1 MKEKTPERRPGNP
14 VPGPDVSSRVERVF
28 VPLTRILI
36 PRRTPREARAAK
48 FDGEPRVRTFWKR
61 TSANVAVWTVAGF
74 FFASQLYFLYPIASG
89 REMSFTRALLI
100 NLPFYYLWAVL
111 TPAILWLARRFPI
124 ERAGWKRPLL
134 IHLGASASLSAVQLF
149 LAGTVLHAL
158 ADATA
163 NRSSSL
169 WLVLAQFF
177 RLNFHANVLTYW
189 ALVGLA
195 WGADTYAKYRDR
207 ELAASQLE
215 TQLAQAELGALKMQ
229 LQPHFLFNTL
239 NAIAALLKA
248 NPDAAEGM
256 ILQLSDFL
264 RLTLKNTGRP
274 DVSLREELEFL
285 ERYLAIEKTRFQ
297 DRLLTR
303 FRIRSEVLDARV
315 PNLILQPL
323 VENAIRHGI
332 ARDHRAGRLE
342 VSASHEGGR
351 LLLRVSDDGP
361 GAPPGHVTEGI
372 GLSNTRE
379 RLRHLFGD
387 AYSLEYGNAPGGGFL
402 VSVTLPFVS
411 PGNEPSSP

>member
-1 MKEKTPERRPGNP
+1 MFRA
-14 VPGPDVSSRVERVF
+14 
-28 VPLTRILI
+28 LI
-36 PRRTPREARAAK
+36 PRRARHGRRAVNAGV
-48 FDGEPRVRTFWKR
+48 DSSPNVFWKR
-61 TSANVAVWTVAGF
+61 TTANVAVWTVAGF

-124 ERAGWKRPLL
+124 ERARWKRPLL
-134 IHLGASASLSAVQLF
+134 IHLGASASLSALQLF

-163 NRSSSL
+163 NRSGSL

-207 ELAASQLE
+207 ELAASRLE

-239 NAIAALLKA
+239 NAIAALLK
-248 NPDAAEGM
+248 
-256 ILQLSDFL
+256 S
-264 RLTLKNTGRP
+264 K
-274 DVSLREELEFL
+274 LEFL

-315 PNLILQPL
+315 PNLLLQPL

-342 VSASHEGGR
+342 VSASHEGG
-351 LLLRVSDDGP
+351 LLFLRVTDDGP

-387 AYSLEYGNAPGGGFL
+387 AYSLEYGNVPGGGFR
-402 VSVTLPFVS
+402 VSVALPFVS
-411 PGNEPSSP
+411 PESEPSSP

>member
-1 MKEKTPERRPGNP
+1 MN
-14 VPGPDVSSRVERVF
+14 S
-28 VPLTRILI
+28 
-36 PRRTPREARAAK
+36 
-48 FDGEPRVRTFWKR
+48 FWKR
-61 TSANVAVWTVAGF
+61 TSVNFAAWTVAGF

-100 NLPFYYLWAVL
+100 NLPFYYLWALV
-111 TPAILWLARRFPI
+111 TPAILSLARRFPI
-124 ERAGWKRPLL
+124 ERAHWKKPLV
-134 IHLGASASLSAVQLF
+134 IHLVASTLLSALQLF
-149 LAGTVLHAL
+149 LAGAFLHEL
-158 ADATA
+158 ADVTA
-163 NRSSSL
+163 SRAETF
-169 WLVLAQFF
+169 WLALAQFF

-239 NAIAALLKA
+239 NAIAALLKSK
-248 NPDAAEGM
+248 PDAAEGM
-256 ILQLSDFL
+256 ILQLSEFL

-297 DRLLTR
+297 DRLSTR

-315 PNLILQPL
+315 PNLLLQPL

-342 VSASHEGGR
+342 VSASHEHGR
-351 LLLRVSDDGP
+351 LVLRVTDDGP
-361 GAPPGHVTEGI
+361 GAPPGRVTEGI

-387 AYSLEYGNAPGGGFL
+387 AYTLEYGNAPGGGFC
-402 VSVTLPFVS
+402 VSLTLPLVPPES
-411 PGNEPSSP
+411 AASSP